1 VCALDPCTSLSDA
14 EGLDDGLGDLA
25 PGVLLLAGDQA
36 TVANDEGLEQTSLDV
51 VRAPRTERISMRQ
64 GMTF

>member
-1 VCALDPCTSLSDA
+1 VCALDPCTSLLDA